1 MTKIDIRIT
10 RNKDLTKLCLFCERE
25 VGSEYHDIAIRY
37 DDGQVSSGRFRHL
50 CNDCH
55 CALKKIFT
63 GVD

>member
-1 MTKIDIRIT
+1 MTKIDIKIT
-10 RNKDLTKLCLFCERE
+10 RNRDLTRLCLFCERQ
-25 VGSEYHDIAIRY
+25 VSEYYDVSTIY

-55 CALKKIFT
+55 CALKRIFT